1 MPSTKLKRCTTS
13 ASDGT
18 GSAAVL
24 RSCMFPP
31 VPAPRRFAM
40 SSFPTDTPA
49 PARAPHLAMIGAGQM
64 ALALASGFA
73 RSGLVPAENIRFFDP
88 SAAACKQFLSAVPGA
103 EQGGSSAAAAADAE
117 IVFLAIKP
125 QHAEEACRSLAGHLT
140 QEATIVS
147 VVAGL
152 SIDRMADW
160 LATRRI
166 VRVMPNTPCLV
177 GRGVL
182 AVAPGT
188 DVLQA
193 TLEQVSVLLA
203 AVGHVHHLP
212 ERLLNAV
219 TGLSGSG
226 PGFVAMIAEALADGG
241 VLAGLPRDLARQL
254 AVQTIAGTAALLEA
268 TDEHP
273 ASLKDRVASPAG
285 TTIAGL
291 ATLERMGLRAALID
305 AVKAAADRAAELG

>member
-1 MPSTKLKRCTTS
+1 MTKDR
-13 ASDGT
+13 
-18 GSAAVL
+18 
-24 RSCMFPP
+24 
-31 VPAPRRFAM
+31 
-40 SSFPTDTPA
+40 
-49 PARAPHLAMIGAGQM
+49 PARSPDATTPPHLAMIGAGQM

-73 RSGLVPAENIRFFDP
+73 RSGHVPAKNIRFFDP
-88 SAAACKQFLSAVPGA
+88 SAAACERFLAAVPGA
-103 EQGGSSAAAAADAE
+103 EQAASSDAAAATAA
-117 IVFLAIKP
+117 IVFLAVKP
-125 QHAEEACRSLAGHLT
+125 QHAEEACRGLASNLGDST
-140 QEATIVS
+140 TVVS

-152 SIDRMADW
+152 SIDRLAGW
-160 LATRRI
+160 LGTRRI

-182 AVAPGT
+182 AVAP
-188 DVLQA
+188 DASVPQA
-193 TLEQVSVLLA
+193 TLEQVTTLLE
-203 AVGHVHHLP
+203 AVGHVHQLP
-212 ERLLNAV
+212 ERLINAV

-226 PGFVAMIAEALADGG
+226 PGFVALIAEALADGG

-254 AVQTIAGTAALLEA
+254 SVQTLAGTAALLEA

>member
-1 MPSTKLKRCTTS
+1 MCSR
-13 ASDGT
+13 
-18 GSAAVL
+18 
-24 RSCMFPP
+24 
-31 VPAPRRFAM
+31 
-40 SSFPTDTPA
+40 PTDTPA
-49 PARAPHLAMIGAGQM
+49 PSRDLHLAMIGAGQM

-73 RSGLVPAENIRFFDP
+73 RSGLVPAEQIRFFDP
-88 SAAACKQFLSAVPGA
+88 SAAACERFLGAVPGA
-103 EQGGSSAAAAADAE
+103 EQAASSDAAATTSE

-125 QHAEEACRSLAGHLT
+125 QHAEEACHSLAGHIHR
-140 QEATIVS
+140 EATIVS

-152 SIDRMADW
+152 SIDRLADW
-160 LATRRI
+160 LGTRRI

-182 AVAPGT
+182 AVAPDAT
-188 DVLQA
+188 VPRA
-193 TLEQVSVLLA
+193 TLEQVSTLLA
-203 AVGHVHHLP
+203 AVGQVHHLP
-212 ERLLNAV
+212 ERLINAV

-305 AVKAAADRAAELG
+305 AVKAASDRAAELG

>member
-1 MPSTKLKRCTTS
+1 MTKDRLARTPDSTNT
-13 ASDGT
+13 
-18 GSAAVL
+18 
-24 RSCMFPP
+24 
-31 VPAPRRFAM
+31 
-40 SSFPTDTPA
+40 
-49 PARAPHLAMIGAGQM
+49 PHLAMIGAGQM

-73 RSGLVPAENIRFFDP
+73 RSGHVPAENIRFFDP
-88 SAAACKQFLSAVPGA
+88 SPAACERFLAEVPGA
-103 EQGGSSAAAAADAE
+103 EQAGSSGAAAATAE
-117 IVFLAIKP
+117 IVFLAVKP
-125 QHAEEACRSLAGHLT
+125 QHAEEACRSLAGHLPP
-140 QEATIVS
+140 EATIVS

-152 SIDRMADW
+152 SIDR
-160 LATRRI
+160 LAGCLGTRRI

-182 AVAPGT
+182 AVAP
-188 DVLQA
+188 DAAVPRA
-193 TLEQVSVLLA
+193 TLEQVSTLLA

-212 ERLLNAV
+212 ERLINAV

-241 VLAGLPRDLARQL
+241 VLAGLPRGLARQL

-305 AVKAAADRAAELG
+305 AVKAATDRAAELG